1 MLWGDSITL
10 SLDPTSEGFCFVVL
24 AGSETL
30 LDWGSR
36 EVVKRRPEEWRR
48 KLAKLIGRYNPE
60 LIVLERVEESRR
72 GPWARTFAADVAAF
86 VREHGIKVA
95 EVTRRDVQAVFA
107 ESGKTKYEIAVALA
121 RLFPEL
127 EPRLPRKRKPWM
139 SEDERMSIF
148 DALAFALVVLREMSS
163 GEPQKK

>member
-30 LDWGSR
+30 LDWGCR

-72 GPWARTFAADVAAF
+72 GPWARAFAADVAAF
-86 VREHGIKVA
+86 VREHGIEVA
-95 EVTRRDVQAVFA
+95 EVSRSEVQKAFA
-107 ESGKTKYEIAVALA
+107 ESGKTKHEIAVALA

-148 DALAFALVVLREMSS
+148 DALSFALVALRKTLP
-163 GEPQKK
+163 G